1 MATSQAKARL
11 FDLYPADAEALKR
24 IRERL
29 QLTSDALTIRVA
41 LRDLARRLENSE
53 NPDFRK
59 SGHNTSMLVDTPK
72 AEQPEG
78 DPNA

>member
-29 QLTSDALTIRVA
+29 QLTSDALAVRLA
-41 LRDLARRLENSE
+41 LRDLSRRLSE
-53 NPDFRK
+53 PE
-59 SGHNTSMLVDTPK
+59 SK
-72 AEQPEG
+72 APAQEG